1 MTRNLFISFCLTFF
15 CICILQGQGSYNT
28 LSYKGN
34 REYDSKNYDK
44 ASSYFLEAIKKK
56 QDFGGHYNLGNTL
69 YKREMYSEAKAEY
82 QKALS
87 LAKTKEDR
95 MASLYNLGNAEM
107 KVQNYD
113 KAAEFYK
120 KALQQDPYNESIRKN
135 YNISKLK
142 QKEKNQSKSNNKS
155 QNQNSEQDKSQDNQ
169 QKKSEQE
176 SPQNS
181 DKNKDGGAN
190 EKDKGQGA
198 GQTSKPDNNS
208 SENKRGMSKEE
219 ENRIMQ
225 RLESKERD
233 AARRILNKNSYI
245 DPKSNEKDW

>member
-1 MTRNLFISFCLTFF
+1 M
-15 CICILQGQGSYNT
+15 
-28 LSYKGN
+28 SYKGN

-44 ASSYFLEAIKKK
+44 ASSYFLEAIKKR

-87 LAKTKEDR
+87 LAKTKEDK
-95 MASLYNLGNAEM
+95 MAALYNLGNAEM
-107 KVQNYD
+107 KAQNYD

-181 DKNKDGGAN
+181 DKNKDGGGAN
-190 EKDKGQGA
+190 EKDKGQGT
-198 GQTSKPDNNS
+198 GQTPKPDNNS

>member
-15 CICILQGQGSYNT
+15 CICILQGQGSYNA

-44 ASSYFLEAIKKK
+44 ASSYFLEAIKKR

-87 LAKTKEDR
+87 LAKTKEDK

-107 KVQNYD
+107 KAQNYD

-169 QKKSEQE
+169 QK
-176 SPQNS
+176 N
-181 DKNKDGGAN
+181 
-190 EKDKGQGA
+190 
-198 GQTSKPDNNS
+198 
-208 SENKRGMSKEE
+208 
-219 ENRIMQ
+219 
-225 RLESKERD
+225 
-233 AARRILNKNSYI
+233 
-245 DPKSNEKDW
+245 

>member
-1 MTRNLFISFCLTFF
+1 
-15 CICILQGQGSYNT
+15 
-28 LSYKGN
+28 
-34 REYDSKNYDK
+34 
-44 ASSYFLEAIKKK
+44 
-56 QDFGGHYNLGNTL
+56 
-69 YKREMYSEAKAEY
+69 MYSEAKAEY

-87 LAKTKEDR
+87 LAKTKEDK
-95 MASLYNLGNAEM
+95 MAALYNLGNAEM
-107 KVQNYD
+107 KAQNYD

-181 DKNKDGGAN
+181 DKNKN
-190 EKDKGQGA
+190 ELELMRKIKVRVQDRRLNLIITALKI
-198 GQTSKPDNNS
+198 
-208 SENKRGMSKEE
+208 KEE
-219 ENRIMQ
+219 CLRKKKIELCNAW
-225 RLESKERD
+225 K
-233 AARRILNKNSYI
+233 A
-245 DPKSNEKDW
+245 KSVMLHEEFLIKIHT

>member
-1 MTRNLFISFCLTFF
+1 M
-15 CICILQGQGSYNT
+15 QGQGSYNA

-56 QDFGGHYNLGNTL
+56 QDFGGYYNLGNTL

-87 LAKTKEDR
+87 LAKTKEDK
-95 MASLYNLGNAEM
+95 MAALYNLGNAEM
-107 KVQNYD
+107 KAQNYD

-169 QKKSEQE
+169 QKNLNKSRLKTQIKIKMVELMRKIKVRVQDRRL
-176 SPQNS
+176 NLIITAL
-181 DKNKDGGAN
+181 KI
-190 EKDKGQGA
+190 
-198 GQTSKPDNNS
+198 
-208 SENKRGMSKEE
+208 KEE
-219 ENRIMQ
+219 CLRKKKIELCNAW
-225 RLESKERD
+225 K
-233 AARRILNKNSYI
+233 A
-245 DPKSNEKDW
+245 KSVMLHEEFLIKIHT